1 MGTPIPRQFGFT
13 TCFVCGPDNPR
24 GLHLRFERDGD
35 SVVTTFTS
43 PAEYGGYGAILHGGL
58 TSTLLDEAMCWAA
71 YGLLGELSMT
81 TELRVSFL
89 GLIRCGDPLTITG
102 WISSRDAQGAEAR
115 AEVRDSAGISR
126 AEATATLRF
135 VSARAAEKLSR

>member
-1 MGTPIPRQFGFT
+1 MPIPIPRQFGFT

-24 GLHLRFERDGD
+24 GLHLVFQRDGD
-35 SVVTTFTS
+35 RVVTTFTA

-81 TELRVSFL
+81 TDLRVKFL
-89 GLIRCGDPLTITG
+89 GLIRCGEPLTITG
-102 WISSRDAQGAEAR
+102 WISSRDALGAEAR
-115 AEVRDSAGISR
+115 AEVRDAAGISR
-126 AEATATLRF
+126 ADAVAALRF